1 MLMGPI
7 ARSLSV
13 VVPVLGIVA
22 LASSKSIESV
32 FPLWPTYLPV
42 ADWVHGYWWLIILA
56 ILVLHQLL
64 LVLHAALNRSLATS
78 YRVIWSIANLFAWP
92 FAPILYALFGI
103 RSSVRTPR

>member
-7 ARSLSV
+7 ACSLSV

-42 ADWVHGYWWLIILA
+42 ADWVHGY
-56 ILVLHQLL
+56 
-64 LVLHAALNRSLATS
+64 
-78 YRVIWSIANLFAWP
+78 
-92 FAPILYALFGI
+92 
-103 RSSVRTPR
+103 